1 MSASQ
6 LLSHPSVDGE
16 AQGAKGEA
24 QASAFVPRRPE
35 VTAHVIRDDEEA
47 IRIAH
52 RLAETFV
59 QEASIRDRERRL
71 PLKELDEFSQSGLW
85 GINVPRAYGGA
96 EVSYVT
102 VAEVIKIISAAD
114 PSIGQIP
121 QNHLAVLDMI
131 RLSAD
136 EDQKRFFFAEALR
149 GVRLGNAFVESGS
162 KTAGDFQTR
171 IARGADGF
179 VVNGRKFYCSGAL
192 LAHLVPV
199 AAVDETGKLF
209 LAIVERGA
217 PGLTII
223 DDWSSF
229 GQRTTASGTVLLE
242 NVAIPAS
249 HVVAAHL
256 AYDQP
261 TANGPVC
268 QIIQAAVDAGIAKAA
283 IADTIHFVRT
293 YTRPWIDSGQDH
305 GHEDVHA
312 IALVGDLQIRLHAA
326 EAILERSGRF
336 VDAAIARPNEDSVAA
351 ASIAVAEA
359 KALTTEIAIL
369 ATNRLFELAGTR
381 STLGEHN
388 LDRHWRNARTHTL
401 HDPVRWKYHA
411 VGNYYLNKI
420 KPPRHAWI

>member
-1 MSASQ
+1 VSEPQ
-6 LLSHPSVDGE
+6 PLSHTSTNGD
-16 AQGAKGEA
+16 A
-24 QASAFVPRRPE
+24 QAISFAPRQPDQP
-35 VTAHVIRDDEEA
+35 AHVIRDDGEA
-47 IRIAH
+47 IRVAH
-52 RLAETFV
+52 RLAEGFAR
-59 QEASIRDRERRL
+59 EASIRDRERRL

-85 GINVPRAYGGA
+85 GINVPRAFGGA

-121 QNHLAVLDMI
+121 QNHLAVLDII

-136 EDQKRFFFAEALR
+136 EDQKRFFFTEALR
-149 GVRLGNAFVESGS
+149 GVRLGNAFAESGS
-162 KTAGDFQTR
+162 KNAGDFQTR
-171 IARGADGF
+171 IARLADGF
-179 VVNGRKFYCSGAL
+179 VLNGRKFYCSGAL
-192 LAHLVPV
+192 VAHLVPV

-209 LAIVERGA
+209 LAIAERDA

-242 NVAIPAS
+242 NVPVPAS
-249 HVVAAHL
+249 HVVPAHR

-283 IADTIHFVRT
+283 IADTIYFVRNHA
-293 YTRPWIDSGQDH
+293 RPWIDSGQDH
-305 GHEDVHA
+305 GYEDVHT
-312 IALVGDLQIRLHAA
+312 IAQVGDLQIRLHAA
-326 EAILERSGRF
+326 EALLERSGRF
-336 VDAAIARPNEDSVAA
+336 VDAAIAEPDEDSVAA

-381 STLGEHN
+381 STLGAHN

-411 VGNYYLNKI
+411 VGNYYLNKV

>member
-1 MSASQ
+1 VSEPQ
-6 LLSHPSVDGE
+6 LSSHPSTNGE
-16 AQGAKGEA
+16 AQVT
-24 QASAFVPRRPE
+24 SFTPRQPDQP
-35 VTAHVIRDDEEA
+35 AHVIRDDSEA
-47 IRIAH
+47 IRVAH
-52 RLAETFV
+52 RLAEGFAR
-59 QEASIRDRERRL
+59 EASIRDRERRL

-85 GINVPRAYGGA
+85 GINVPRAFGGA

-121 QNHLAVLDMI
+121 QNHLAVLDII

-149 GVRLGNAFVESGS
+149 GVRLGNAFAESGS
-162 KTAGDFQTR
+162 KNAGEFQTR
-171 IARGADGF
+171 IARRADGF
-179 VVNGRKFYCSGAL
+179 VLNGRKFYCSGAL

-199 AAVDETGKLF
+199 AALDETGKLF
-209 LAIVERGA
+209 LAIAERDS
-217 PGLTII
+217 PGLTVI
-223 DDWSSF
+223 DDWSGF

-242 NVAIPAS
+242 NVPVPAS
-249 HVVAAHL
+249 HVIPAHR

-283 IADTIHFVRT
+283 IADTIYFVRNHA
-293 YTRPWIDSGQDH
+293 RPWIDSGQDH
-305 GHEDVHA
+305 GYEDVHT
-312 IALVGDLQIRLHAA
+312 IAQVGDLQIRLHAA
-326 EAILERSGRF
+326 EALLDRSGRF
-336 VDAAIARPNEDSVAA
+336 VDAAIARPDEDGVAA

-381 STLGEHN
+381 STLGAHN

-411 VGNYYLNKI
+411 VGNYYLNKVR
-420 KPPRHAWI
+420 PPRHAWI

>member
-1 MSASQ
+1 M
-6 LLSHPSVDGE
+6 
-16 AQGAKGEA
+16 
-24 QASAFVPRRPE
+24 
-35 VTAHVIRDDEEA
+35 IRDDEEA

-283 IADTIHFVRT
+283 IADTIHFVRN

-305 GHEDVHA
+305 GYEDVHA

>member
-1 MSASQ
+1 VSASQ
-6 LLSHPSVDGE
+6 LLSHPSADGE

-102 VAEVIKIISAAD
+102 VAEVIKIVSAAD

-283 IADTIHFVRT
+283 IADTIHFVRN

-305 GHEDVHA
+305 GYEDVHA

>member
-6 LLSHPSVDGE
+6 LLSFPSTDGDARTADGE
-16 AQGAKGEA
+16 ANQIAPHKLA
-24 QASAFVPRRPE
+24 VA
-35 VTAHVIRDDEEA
+35 AHLIRDDAEA
-47 IRIAH
+47 IRVAH
-52 RLAETFV
+52 GLAENFAR
-59 QEASIRDRERRL
+59 EASIRDRERRL

-85 GINVPRAYGGA
+85 GINVPREYGGA

-102 VAEVIKIISAAD
+102 IAEVIKIVSAAD

-121 QNHLAVLDMI
+121 QNHLAVLDII

-136 EDQKRFFFAEALR
+136 EDQKRFFFGEALR
-149 GVRLGNAFVESGS
+149 GVRLGNAFAESGS
-162 KTAGDFQTR
+162 KNAGDFQTR

-179 VVNGRKFYCSGAL
+179 ELNGRKFYCSGAL

-249 HVVAAHL
+249 HVVAAHR

-283 IADTIHFVRT
+283 IADTIHFVRN

-305 GHEDVHA
+305 GYEDVHA
-312 IALVGDLQIRLHAA
+312 IAQVGDLQIRLHAA
-326 EAILERSGRF
+326 EALLERVRTLRRRRNR
-336 VDAAIARPNEDSVAA
+336 AA
-351 ASIAVAEA
+351 
-359 KALTTEIAIL
+359 
-369 ATNRLFELAGTR
+369 
-381 STLGEHN
+381 
-388 LDRHWRNARTHTL
+388 
-401 HDPVRWKYHA
+401 
-411 VGNYYLNKI
+411 
-420 KPPRHAWI
+420 

>member
-6 LLSHPSVDGE
+6 LLSHPSAD
-16 AQGAKGEA
+16 GEA

-283 IADTIHFVRT
+283 IADTIHFVRN

-305 GHEDVHA
+305 GYEDVHA

>member
-6 LLSHPSVDGE
+6 LSSFPSADGDAGTAAGE
-16 AQGAKGEA
+16 ANQIAPHKPA
-24 QASAFVPRRPE
+24 VA
-35 VTAHVIRDDEEA
+35 AHVIRDDAEA
-47 IRIAH
+47 IRVAH
-52 RLAETFV
+52 GLAENFAR
-59 QEASIRDRERRL
+59 EASIRDHERRL
-71 PLKELDEFSQSGLW
+71 PLKELDEFSHSGLW
-85 GINVPRAYGGA
+85 GINVPREYGGA

-102 VAEVIKIISAAD
+102 IAEVIKIVSAAD

-121 QNHLAVLDMI
+121 QNHLAVLDII

-136 EDQKRFFFAEALR
+136 EDQKRFFFGEALR
-149 GVRLGNAFVESGS
+149 GVRLGNAFAESGS
-162 KTAGDFQTR
+162 KNAGDFRTR

-179 VVNGRKFYCSGAL
+179 ELNGRKFYCSGAL

-249 HVVAAHL
+249 HVVAAHR

-283 IADTIHFVRT
+283 LADTIHFVRN

-305 GHEDVHA
+305 GYEDVHA
-312 IALVGDLQIRLHAA
+312 IAQVGDLQIRLHAA
-326 EAILERSGRF
+326 EALLERSGRF
-336 VDAAIARPNEDSVAA
+336 VDAAVARPDEDSVAA

-381 STLGEHN
+381 STLGVYN

-411 VGNYYLNKI
+411 VGNYYLNNV
-420 KPPRHAWI
+420 KPPRNAWI